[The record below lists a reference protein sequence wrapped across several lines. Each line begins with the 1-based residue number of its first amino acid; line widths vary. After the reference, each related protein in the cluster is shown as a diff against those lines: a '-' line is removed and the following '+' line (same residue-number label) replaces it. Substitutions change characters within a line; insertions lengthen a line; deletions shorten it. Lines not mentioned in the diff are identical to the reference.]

1 MEYSQTTSLL
11 VGIHFLR
18 HSLSSFHSHPIIGRT
33 IHTHQLK
40 AEYKTKFCLFE
51 LKSPQMEGFIKN
63 KHAK

>member
-1 MEYSQTTSLL
+1 MKKRTPEFVTGL
-11 VGIHFLR
+11 
-18 HSLSSFHSHPIIGRT
+18 IGGVLWVT